1 MVKKEVSLRK
11 NRAYLAK
18 YLKKLF
24 RTFGGMIISKERR
37 YYFYVF
43 LGRVKGYKQ
52 YITKDKKRRKN
63 ETSF

>member
-1 MVKKEVSLRK
+1 
-11 NRAYLAK
+11 
-18 YLKKLF
+18 
-24 RTFGGMIISKERR
+24 MIISKERR